1 VGSYLVSYR
10 PRAGRAGRQ
19 AAALAIALILA
30 AGPGLAAPAPGKA
43 RTFASPEEAT
53 KTLVEALRAGDH
65 KALLAILGQDA
76 RPLIESG
83 DKIADN
89 EARERFVRSYDEAH
103 QLIPDGDRAVVVQ
116 VGKNEWPF
124 PIPLVKEGSSWRFDS
139 RAGREEILSRRI
151 GQNELSAIQSCLA
164 YVDAQREY
172 YRENPEGTALLQYAQ
187 RFASTA
193 GKRDGLYW
201 EVAAGQPQSPL
212 GPAFAEAQR
221 AGYALGRGGGR
232 PMPYHGYYYRILT
245 GQGPAA
251 PGGAYSYLARGHMIG
266 GFALIAYPAEWGS
279 SGIMTFIVNHDGV
292 VYQKNLGP
300 KTAEI
305 AARIKTF
312 NPDATW
318 KKA

>member
-1 VGSYLVSYR
+1 MLPYR
-10 PRAGRAGRQ
+10 IHAARWARHRR
-19 AAALAIALILA
+19 AAALAIALVLA
-30 AGPGLAAPAPGKA
+30 AGPGLAAPAAGKA

-53 KTLVEALRAGDH
+53 KAFVDALRADDPRT
-65 KALLAILGQDA
+65 LLAILGQDA
-76 RPLIESG
+76 RPLIDSG
-83 DKIADN
+83 DKVADH
-89 EARERFVRSYDEAH
+89 EAREHFLRSYDEANR
-103 QLIPDGDRAVVVQ
+103 LVPDGDRAAVLQ
-116 VGKNEWPF
+116 VGKDEWPF
-124 PIPLVKEGSSWRFDS
+124 PLPLVKTGSVWRFDT

-151 GQNELSAIQSCLA
+151 GQNELAAIQSALA

-172 YRENPEGTALLQYAQ
+172 YQRNPQGTALLQYAQ
-187 RFASTA
+187 RFSSTA

-201 EVAAGQPQSPL
+201 EVGASQPESPL

-221 AGYALGRGGGR
+221 AGYALGIR
-232 PMPYHGYYYRILT
+232 PIPYHGYYYRILT

-251 PGGAYSYLARGHMIG
+251 PGGAYSYLAHGQMIG
-266 GFALIAYPAEWGS
+266 GFALVAYPAEWGS

-300 KTAEI
+300 KTPEVASKM
-305 AARIKTF
+305 KTF